1 MVVLDEAYYEYVT
14 DASYPASIKLMERYP
29 NLVILR
35 TFSKIYGLAALRIG
49 YGIGQPEVISLINRV
64 REPFNTGRL
73 AQVAAKAALK
83 DQEFV
88 AKCRQ
93 LNAEGITYVQREFD
107 RLELSYFPANG
118 NFIMVD
124 VKRPGTEVFKSLLS
138 KGIIVRPGF
147 EVYPSY
153 IRVTV
158 GSEEQNKAFIGAL
171 EQVLQEVNAPA

>member
-1 MVVLDEAYYEYVT
+1 M
-14 DASYPASIKLMERYP
+14 
-29 NLVILR
+29 
-35 TFSKIYGLAALRIG
+35 
-49 YGIGQPEVISLINRV
+49 INRV

-88 AKCRQ
+88 AKCRR
-93 LNAEGITYVQREFD
+93 LNAEGITYVREFE
-107 RLELSYFPANG
+107 RLGLSYFPANG

-147 EVYPSY
+147 EVYLNY